1 MFIRTSYLVLFS
13 NFRYKLLFR
22 ALDVRSRGSV
32 SKEDFKR
39 FIFED
44 PIHPHHHQ
52 GSASYSAS
60 NVTPMRV
67 QVNFSPFRA
76 PASNPT
82 IATPNLVAAVKAASF
97 KEDINRV
104 IELDDQ
110 SNNDEKNSYDEV
122 DDSRFPL
129 VARHLGAMSTSST
142 NSSIPPPGKVLSG
155 IAAKSALFQQD
166 VSSAG
171 DDLERETLLTE
182 DQQIPEFPENMHLES
197 LE

>member
-1 MFIRTSYLVLFS
+1 M
-13 NFRYKLLFR
+13 
-22 ALDVRSRGSV
+22 RSRGSV

-129 VARHLGAMSTSST
+129 VTRHLGAMSTSST

>member
-129 VARHLGAMSTSST
+129 VTRHLGAMSTSST

-166 VSSAG
+166 VSSVG
-171 DDLERETLLTE
+171 DDLERETMLTE